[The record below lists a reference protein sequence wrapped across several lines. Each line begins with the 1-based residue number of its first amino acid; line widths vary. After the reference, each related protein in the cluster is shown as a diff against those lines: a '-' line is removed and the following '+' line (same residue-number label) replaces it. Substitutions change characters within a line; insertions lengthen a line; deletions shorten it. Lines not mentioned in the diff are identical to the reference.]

1 MPLGKWRQ
9 QLHVQVALRELG
21 RGVPVT
27 AIAFDLGYES
37 ASAFITM
44 FKRNTG
50 QTPGSWLP
58 AGPASSDGP
67 AARRWR

>member
-1 MPLGKWRQ
+1 M
-9 QLHVQVALRELG
+9 
-21 RGVPVT
+21 T

-58 AGPASSDGP
+58 AGAASINRPVDED
-67 AARRWR
+67 